1 MRLTLIALLLAG
13 VVGCDSTPEEPVPV
27 DSETALVD
35 AAEQGDA
42 EAQYKLGFMYE
53 GSDSVPEDCTEA
65 AKWYRKAA
73 EQGHVEAQYSL
84 GFAYYSGEGV
94 PKDYAESAKWFRKA
108 AEQGHAEAQYN
119 LGVMYDSGDGV
130 PKDDVEAYA
139 WLSLSVAQTNGD
151 EDLKEE
157 LEKGLPE
164 LKAALTPEQLAAAE
178 KRIEELTEQI
188 NANKAK

>member
-13 VVGCDSTPEEPVPV
+13 FVGCDATPEEPVSEFDVTPEEPVPV

-53 GSDSVPEDCTEA
+53 GSDSVPEDYTEA

-84 GFAYYSGEGV
+84 GDMYANGEGV
-94 PKDYAESAKWFRKA
+94 PQHDI
-108 AEQGHAEAQYN
+108 
-119 LGVMYDSGDGV
+119 
-130 PKDDVEAYA
+130 EAYA
-139 WLSLSVAQTNGD
+139 RYSVLATYYNAATNYRYD
-151 EDLKEE
+151 DANKLLREA
-157 LEKGLPE
+157 
-164 LKAALTPEQLAAAE
+164 KAKLTAGQLIAAE
-178 KRIEELTEQI
+178 KRAAELTEQI
-188 NANKAK
+188 NAKKAK

>member
-13 VVGCDSTPEEPVPV
+13 VVGCDATPEEPV
-27 DSETALVD
+27 SEFDVTLK

-42 EAQYKLGFMYE
+42 RAQNMLGAMYH
-53 GSDSVPEDCTEA
+53 D
-65 AKWYRKAA
+65 
-73 EQGHVEAQYSL
+73 
-84 GFAYYSGEGV
+84 
-94 PKDYAESAKWFRKA
+94 
-108 AEQGHAEAQYN
+108 
-119 LGVMYDSGDGV
+119 GDGV

-151 EDLKEE
+151 EDMKEE
-157 LEKGLPE
+157 LGKGLPE